1 MEEKHENNSEKVS
14 DSQDFFVS
22 LHQENKDIKAY
33 GTDNHRRTA
42 SDVDEDHSSGRAER
56 LGIHAYQ
63 TQGRPTLDRR
73 WDTLVYE
80 EGLQSEQVDDQLG
93 GSRLAVRN
101 ESDRLIDLSRKL
113 GDYIPSTVWD
123 SFGLRNTKPSGE
135 SVVFIDEDNDRV
147 IKFKD
152 PFAYVS
158 LKDDNPYTAL
168 YEHHI
173 HNHFFGDVGYRFLG
187 VSQDPV
193 SGGVRFA
200 FEQPFIETAGKP
212 SKTEITDWFEQ
223 HGFKLTKDGFWYT
236 DGYVS
241 FTDVE
246 GDNCIKD
253 DTGKLHFIDPII
265 KFEKEPKEVIAHYIE
280 QEQSQKKD
288 SARNAILERVKD
300 PSLHAAFTDK
310 QLDSIKV
317 YTDSAGN
324 TPDCFDKLIEE
335 MKEDF
340 HKEGVPEE
348 WVADMKEEYYD
359 LTEKGIRR
367 EGDNQG
373 LKV

>member
-14 DSQDFFVS
+14 DSQNFFVS
-22 LHQENKDIKAY
+22 LHQENKDLRAY

-42 SDVDEDHSSGRAER
+42 TDANEDDYDRGYER
-56 LGIHAYQ
+56 LGIRAVEA
-63 TQGRPTLDRR
+63 QGRPTLGNR

-80 EGLQSEQVDDQLG
+80 RGLRPDGSGGELGHSRSAAQRESE
-93 GSRLAVRN
+93 
-101 ESDRLIDLSRKL
+101 RLITLAREI
-113 GDYIPSTVWD
+113 GDYIPSRIWET
-123 SFGLRNTKPSGE
+123 FGHRIKRPSGE
-135 SVVFIDEDNDRV
+135 SIVFTDMENGRVVKV
-147 IKFKD
+147 KD
-152 PFAYVS
+152 PFAYIS
-158 LKDDNPYTAL
+158 LKNDNPYEAL

-173 HNHFFGDVGYRFLG
+173 HNHFFGDVSYRFLG

-193 SGGVRFA
+193 SGGARFV
-200 FEQPFIETAGKP
+200 FEQPFINTDKP
-212 SKTEITDWFEQ
+212 VTDSEIKGWFEE
-223 HGFKLTKDGFWYT
+223 HGFHQTKDGFWFT

-241 FTDVE
+241 FTDVWN
-246 GDNCIKD
+246 DNCIKD
-253 DTGKLHFIDPII
+253 ADGSLHFIDPII

-280 QEQSQKKD
+280 QEQSLKKE
-288 SARNAILERVKD
+288 SAQSAIMERAKD
-300 PSLHAAFTDK
+300 PSSHAAFTDK

-335 MKEDF
+335 MKEYF

-348 WVADMKEEYYD
+348 WVADMKEEYHD

-367 EGDNQG
+367 EGDHQG